1 MTFGALKPTLI
12 IYDTLLYSSHSHS
25 LSNADFHPRIL
36 YLTGTQDQLA
46 KVTKAYRV
54 YFSKA
59 NEEDEENYLVDHSIV
74 LYLIGPDGSFLDFF
88 TQSMQPPDIVGRIKN
103 LLAQACRVSA

>member
-1 MTFGALKPTLI
+1 MEKTTNHQ
-12 IYDTLLYSSHSHS
+12 SSHPHLHS
-25 LSNADFHPRIL
+25 INADFHPRIL

-88 TQSMQPPDIVGRIKN
+88 TQSMQPPDIVGRIKSY
-103 LLAQACRVSA
+103 LAQARRVSA

>member
-1 MTFGALKPTLI
+1 MTFWALEKT
-12 IYDTLLYSSHSHS
+12 TNHQSSHPHLHS
-25 LSNADFHPRIL
+25 INADFHPRIL

-88 TQSMQPPDIVGRIKN
+88 TQSMQPPDIVGRIKSY
-103 LLAQACRVSA
+103 LAQARRVSA